1 MVLSPMEL
9 LSFLCSFLHSEA
21 LLAVAQNRWLYIYDN
36 QGIELHC
43 IRRCDRVTR
52 LEFLPFHFLLTTAVS
67 CYGAEGPVAV
77 LGRTFVL
84 DSRTCCFLS
93 QSETG
98 FLTYLDVSV
107 GKIVTALNARAG
119 RLSVMAQNPYN
130 AVIHLGHSNG
140 QSWRFLF
147 SF

>member
-1 MVLSPMEL
+1 MEL
-9 LSFLCSFLHSEA
+9 R
-21 LLAVAQNRWLYIYDN
+21 AQPGGGPW
-36 QGIELHC
+36 E
-43 IRRCDRVTR
+43 DRSP
-52 LEFLPFHFLLTTAVS
+52 L
-67 CYGAEGPVAV
+67 GPVE
-77 LGRTFVL
+77 GRE
-84 DSRTCCFLS
+84 DSRTSRSLS

-140 QSWRFLF
+140 QFPDFPGQPVSLVP
-147 SF
+147 S